1 MGLGDGKGQAFFHIS
16 SHTSFTKVRWGTKS
30 TLAIRLELV
39 SRADIEQ
46 VWSSLILKILRIEI
60 NEARHLLRLQAC

>member
-1 MGLGDGKGQAFFHIS
+1 MGLGEEKGQAFFRIS
-16 SHTSFTKVRWGTKS
+16 SHPSFTKVRWGTKS

-46 VWSSLILKILRIEI
+46 IWSSPILKLDIYHIQLGMSPI
-60 NEARHLLRLQAC
+60 